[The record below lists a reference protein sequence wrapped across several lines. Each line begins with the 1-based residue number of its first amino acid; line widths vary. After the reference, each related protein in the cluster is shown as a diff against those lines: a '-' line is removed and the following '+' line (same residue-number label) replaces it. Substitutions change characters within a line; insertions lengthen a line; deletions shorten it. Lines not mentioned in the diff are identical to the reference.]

1 MEHSFSIEHC
11 IELYRMEKNMEEDLR
26 ERSGDVDITLGSD
39 EVINRIK
46 QLQSNGTINK
56 KQVKQQDPE
65 LMRSALYYFPSWEHA
80 LKNAE
85 LV

>member
-1 MEHSFSIEHC
+1 MEHSFSIEPC

>member
-1 MEHSFSIEHC
+1 MEHSFSIERC